1 MPLYQAVVLAI
12 VQGITEFLPV
22 SSTAHLWIVPWIL
35 KWKDPG
41 LTFDV
46 ALHAGTLV
54 AVLLYF
60 WRYWLEM
67 IKMLLGMGGGQGNSK
82 FKIHNSRNS
91 QIQDLRGAEIQD
103 SRAAKIQDSSD
114 AEIKDSTGAK
124 LAVQNLNP
132 KSKIEN
138 PKSAAGAMTL
148 LGENRMLFWF
158 LVIATIPGGLAGWR
172 FERAADEQLRSPFI
186 IGTALIVVGLI
197 MWAGERAAAH
207 DRNLGQVGLV
217 DSIIIG
223 VAQAFAV
230 IPGVS
235 RSGSTMAAGLF
246 RRMNRETAARF
257 SFLLATPLIA
267 GACLKKGWEI
277 HHSGLPA
284 DMRLSFLLGII
295 VSAAVGYAVIGVLI
309 RYLER
314 RTFSVFVVYRVLLGV
329 VLLAVGWGLRH

>member
-1 MPLYQAVVLAI
+1 MPLYQAIVLAI
-12 VQGITEFLPV
+12 VQGLTEFLPV

-35 KWKDPG
+35 KWNDPG

-67 IKMLLGMGGGQGNSK
+67 IKMVLGMGTA
-82 FKIHNSRNS
+82 
-91 QIQDLRGAEIQD
+91 DGATP
-103 SRAAKIQDSSD
+103 AK
-114 AEIKDSTGAK
+114 
-124 LAVQNLNP
+124 
-132 KSKIEN
+132 
-138 PKSAAGAMTL
+138 AGSVTL
-148 LGENRMLFWF
+148 LGENRQLFWF
-158 LVIATIPGGLAGWR
+158 LVIATIPGGIAGFL

-186 IGTALIVVGLI
+186 IGPALIIVGLV
-197 MWAGERAAAH
+197 MWAGERVGSRAH
-207 DRNLGQVGLV
+207 DLGQVSLV

-223 VAQAFAV
+223 TAQAFAV

-246 RRMNRETAARF
+246 RGMNRETAARF
-257 SFLLATPLIA
+257 SFLLSTPLIA
-267 GACLKKGWEI
+267 GACLKKGMEI
-277 HHSGLPA
+277 HHAGIPA
-284 DMRLSFLLGII
+284 DMRMPFLFGII
-295 VSAAVGYAVIGVLI
+295 VSAVVGYAVIAVLI

-314 RTFSVFVVYRVLLGV
+314 RTFTVFVVYRVILGV